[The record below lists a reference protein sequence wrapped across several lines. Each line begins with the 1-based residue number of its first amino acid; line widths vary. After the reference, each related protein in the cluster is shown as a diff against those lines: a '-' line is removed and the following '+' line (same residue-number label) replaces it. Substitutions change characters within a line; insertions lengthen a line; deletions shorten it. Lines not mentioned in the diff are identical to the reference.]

1 MRERI
6 GAIDSTLRKL
16 QRGEPVGITC
26 FYERA
31 GVDPPV
37 NPGPTA
43 KVQEEL
49 ERLLI
54 WARTQPWQGRRG
66 PTLRAIYI
74 TLIDEG
80 LRHGTEHRD
89 GIEISISVRELS
101 ERANVWDQ
109 ATRQAL
115 KRLVDDGFLKRS
127 RGSDGDKSGRLVL
140 IRSPI
145 VTVTNGNLSLSS
157 DPAKIAISHH
167 TSALPPYKGR
177 KNVVTYHPT
186 FRQGIFGLM
195 APIILDSLELLGGS
209 ATLFEIAKAVE
220 RRPQGL
226 RKPISKLVDHNVVL
240 LQDDGRYT
248 LADDAS
254 EALDK
259 AAEVSGVAEMLERQ
273 RTFYAEERKRYE
285 EVFKPILRGKQ

>member
-1 MRERI
+1 
-6 GAIDSTLRKL
+6 
-16 QRGEPVGITC
+16 
-26 FYERA
+26 
-31 GVDPPV
+31 
-37 NPGPTA
+37 
-43 KVQEEL
+43 
-49 ERLLI
+49 
-54 WARTQPWQGRRG
+54 
-66 PTLRAIYI
+66 
-74 TLIDEG
+74 
-80 LRHGTEHRD
+80 
-89 GIEISISVRELS
+89 
-101 ERANVWDQ
+101 
-109 ATRQAL
+109 
-115 KRLVDDGFLKRS
+115 
-127 RGSDGDKSGRLVL
+127 
-140 IRSPI
+140 
-145 VTVTNGNLSLSS
+145 
-157 DPAKIAISHH
+157 
-167 TSALPPYKGR
+167 
-177 KNVVTYHPT
+177 
-186 FRQGIFGLM
+186 M